1 MVVKNPHVVW
11 NMHETEDSCPERTL
25 PDNKLFM
32 PLLWQNIFI
41 LRVHVGSLH
50 RTKVKLCTSLA
61 TRCKKNFVICKFATN
76 MG

>member
-50 RTKVKLCTSLA
+50 RTKVKLCKIHKDMNMEMVKPYLQL
-61 TRCKKNFVICKFATN
+61 VIPD
-76 MG
+76 